1 MSIKVI
7 GKNEYPE
14 HLEQLKITVGEIF
27 PILGFTPEQIEVFI
41 KEVEPLYD
49 DTVYYLENALGK
61 PAFSRTLVNA
71 YGIRSIQYVIPSVW
85 SDRYQIVKSAIE
97 QIKNEFILANTE
109 EKLFIRITEQVPSH
123 NAYYAGLLPELGF
136 DMEPRVTMTANP
148 DVVNQLDLTK
158 LPKNID
164 EISFSKNRLPE
175 FIELYN
181 RAYAVYQDRLLPER
195 QAHETEFR
203 QWQLTDAQEQ
213 EDAVKTWVGLE
224 VNGEIIGSCYGRI
237 WGNEMS
243 VEELAILPE
252 FYGKRLGRFLTI
264 RCMQKLKEHFGE
276 PSRYFF
282 IGTNRTFTRAL
293 KLYHRLGFKINSVE
307 TYATLVNYEQ

>member
-1 MSIKVI
+1 VI
-7 GKNEYPE
+7 EKDEYSE
-14 HLEQLKITVGEIF
+14 HLEQFQITVSEIF
-27 PILGFTPEQIEVFI
+27 PILCFTPEQIEAFLR
-41 KEVEPLYD
+41 EFAPLYD
-49 DTVYYLENALGK
+49 DTLYYIENALGQ
-61 PAFSRTLVNA
+61 ATFSRTLINA
-71 YGIRSIQYVIPSVW
+71 YGSRGILYVIPSVW
-85 SDRYQIVKSAIE
+85 SDRYQLVKSAIE
-97 QIKNEFILANTE
+97 QIQTEFILANTGN
-109 EKLFIRITEQVPSH
+109 KLFIRITEQVPSH

-136 DMEPRVTMTANP
+136 DMEPRVTMTANQEL
-148 DVVNQLDLTK
+148 VNQLDLTE
-158 LPKNID
+158 LPNKIY

-181 RAYAVYQDRLLPER
+181 RAYGVYQDRLLPDR
-195 QAHETEFR
+195 QAHEREFR
-203 QWQLTDAQEQ
+203 HWQLTDAQQQ
-213 EDAVKTWVGLE
+213 EDAVKTWIGIE
-224 VNGEIIGSCYGRI
+224 FNGEIVGSCYGRI

-252 FYGKRLGRFLTI
+252 FYGKGLGRFLTI

-307 TYATLVNYEQ
+307 TYATFVIPKRAHN